1 MVANKFVPHLYFTVD
16 ICKNCENEV
25 GLWLLSLVILNAVSS
40 NNPFGLTVNCFL
52 NHSGG
57 LIDM

>member
-1 MVANKFVPHLYFTVD
+1 MVANKFVPHLYFTVTLQ
-16 ICKNCENEV
+16 KLENEA
-25 GLWLLSLVILNAVSS
+25 GLWSLSLVILNAVSS

-57 LIDM
+57 PIDM

>member
-16 ICKNCENEV
+16 IAKTENEV
-25 GLWLLSLVILNAVSS
+25 GLWSLSLVILNAVSS
-40 NNPFGLTVNCFL
+40 KQSFCLRVNCFL

-57 LIDM
+57 PIDM